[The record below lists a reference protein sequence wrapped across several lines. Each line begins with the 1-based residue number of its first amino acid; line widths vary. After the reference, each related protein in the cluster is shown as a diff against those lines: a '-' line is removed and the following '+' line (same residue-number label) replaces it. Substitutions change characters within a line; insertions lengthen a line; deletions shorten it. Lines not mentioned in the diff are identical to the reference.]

1 MEASMIGE
9 KPARR
14 GTGGRWRSLAAVGLL
29 AATAAAC
36 GGGSGGGGDTSKI
49 TVTYQQFGGSHVQ
62 EQFLTGVKAEFEKA
76 NPGVTV
82 NLQPIV
88 ASENDYYTKLQLQMR
103 SPNTSP
109 DLVYEDTFLINSDIE
124 AGYLRPLD
132 DQLNA
137 WPEWNQF
144 SDTAKGAA
152 RALDGKT
159 YGVPDGTDT
168 RAIWFNKE
176 ILAKAGLPADWQP
189 KTWDELLAAARAI
202 KAAVP
207 GVIPLNI
214 YAGKG
219 LGEATSMQSFE
230 MLLYG
235 TGSTLY
241 DTAAKKWV
249 IGSKGFVDSLQFLK
263 TVYDEK
269 LGPTP
274 QQVLDPN
281 WNNNVSQQLIPKGQV
296 AISVDGSWISHNWLP
311 DDANPWPQWST
322 ALGNAAMPTQHGQA
336 PGRVSMSGGWTWA
349 IPKNADNP
357 DKAWELV
364 KLLSDRQ
371 HHLKWDIDNV
381 QIPVRP
387 DVANDPSYKSANPTN
402 EFFAS
407 LVPITTYRP
416 AYAVYPR
423 ISNEIQV
430 ATEAVV
436 TGTADVATAAKTY
449 DEQVKAIAGDAVMTA
464 AGS

>member
-1 MEASMIGE
+1 MVD

-14 GTGGRWRSLAAVGLL
+14 PAGRTLTALAAVGLVAL
-29 AATAAAC
+29 AGC
-36 GGGSGGGGDTSKI
+36 GGGGSGGGSGGGDTSKV
-49 TVTYQQFGGSHVQ
+49 TVTYQQFGGSHAQ

-76 NPGVTV
+76 NPGVTLD
-82 NLQPIV
+82 LQPIT

-109 DLVYEDTFLINSDIE
+109 DVVYEDTFLINSDIE
-124 AGYLRPLD
+124 AGYLQPLD
-132 DQLNA
+132 DRLNS
-137 WPEWNQF
+137 WSEWGSF
-144 SDTAKGAA
+144 TDTAKGAA
-152 RALDGKT
+152 KALDGST

-189 KTWDELLAAARAI
+189 KNWDDLLSAARTI

-207 GVIPLNI
+207 DVIPLNI

-241 DTAAKKWV
+241 DTPSKRWV
-249 IGSKGFVDSLQFLK
+249 VGSKGFTDALSFLQ
-263 TVYDEK
+263 TVYNEK

-281 WNNNVSQQLIPKGQV
+281 WNNTVSQQLMPAGKV
-296 AISVDGSWISHNWLP
+296 AISVDGSWVSHNWLP
-311 DDANPWPQWST
+311 TDAAPWPEWST
-322 ALGNAAMPTQHGQA
+322 VLGTAYMPTQTGQA
-336 PGRVSMSGGWTWA
+336 PGKVSMSGGWTWA
-349 IPKNADNP
+349 IPKNSDNA
-357 DKAWELV
+357 DKAWAFIQMV
-364 KLLSDRQ
+364 SDRE
-371 HHLKWDIDNV
+371 HHLKWDIANV
-381 QIPVRP
+381 QIPVRT
-387 DVANDPSYKSANPTN
+387 DVASDPSYLAANPTN

-430 ATEAVV
+430 ATESVV
-436 TGTADVATAAKTY
+436 TGTADVPTAANTY
-449 DEQVKAIAGDAVMTA
+449 NDQVKSIAGDAVMTA

>member
-1 MEASMIGE
+1 MTLE
-9 KPARR
+9 KSVQR
-14 GTGGRWRSLAAVGLL
+14 GTGRRARALAMLAVAGLVI
-29 AATAAAC
+29 TAC
-36 GGGSGGGGDTSKI
+36 SGGGGGSSGDASTV

-76 NPGVTV
+76 NPGVTI
-82 NLQPIV
+82 NLQPIT

-103 SPNTSP
+103 TPKTSP
-109 DLVYEDTFLINSDIE
+109 DVVYEDTFLINSDIE

-132 DQLNA
+132 DQLGS

-144 SDTAKGAA
+144 TDTAKGAA

-176 ILAKAGLPADWQP
+176 IFAKAGLPADWQP
-189 KTWDELLAAARAI
+189 KTWDDLLTTARTI
-202 KAAVP
+202 KAKVP
-207 GVIPLNI
+207 GVIPFNI

-219 LGEATSMQSFE
+219 LGEATSMQGFE

-241 DTAAKKWV
+241 DNNAKKWV
-249 IGSKGFVDSLQFLK
+249 IGSKGFTDSLQFLK

-281 WNNNVSQQLIPKGQV
+281 WNNNVSQQLTPKGQV
-296 AISVDGSWISHNWLP
+296 AISVDGSWVSHNWLP
-311 DDANPWPQWST
+311 GDANPWPQWNT
-322 ALGNAAMPTQHGQA
+322 VMGNAAMPTREGQA
-336 PGRVSMSGGWTWA
+336 PGKVSMSGGWTWA
-349 IPKNADNP
+349 IPKNAGNP
-357 DKAWELV
+357 DKAWEFI
-364 KLLSDRQ
+364 KLISDRQ
-371 HHLKWDIDNV
+371 HQLKWDIDNV

-387 DVANDPSYKSANPTN
+387 DVSGDPTYTAANPTN
-402 EFFAS
+402 EFFSS

-416 AYAVYPR
+416 AYALYPR
-423 ISNEIQV
+423 VSNEIQV
-430 ATEAVV
+430 ATESVI
-436 TGTADVATAAKTY
+436 TGTADVATAAKTF
-449 DEQVKAIAGDAVMTA
+449 DDQVRSIAGDAVMTA

>member
-1 MEASMIGE
+1 MTLE
-9 KPARR
+9 KPVQR
-14 GTGGRWRSLAAVGLL
+14 GTGRRARALAMLAVAGLVI
-29 AATAAAC
+29 TAC
-36 GGGSGGGGDTSKI
+36 SSGGGGSSGDTSTV

-76 NPGVTV
+76 NPGVTI
-82 NLQPIV
+82 NLQPIT

-103 SPNTSP
+103 TPKTSP
-109 DLVYEDTFLINSDIE
+109 DVVYEDTFLINSDIE

-132 DQLNA
+132 DQLNS

-144 SDTAKGAA
+144 TDTAKGAA

-176 ILAKAGLPADWQP
+176 IFAKAGLPADWQP
-189 KTWDELLAAARAI
+189 KTWDDLLTTARTI
-202 KAAVP
+202 KAKVP
-207 GVIPLNI
+207 GVIPFNI

-219 LGEATSMQSFE
+219 LGEATSMQGFE

-235 TGSTLY
+235 TGATLY
-241 DTAAKKWV
+241 DSNAKKWV
-249 IGSKGFVDSLQFLK
+249 IGSKGFTDSLQFLK
-263 TVYDEK
+263 TVYDEE

-281 WNNNVSQQLIPKGQV
+281 WNNNVSQQLTPKGQV
-296 AISVDGSWISHNWLP
+296 AISVDGSWVSHNWLP
-311 DDANPWPQWST
+311 GDANPWPQWNT
-322 ALGNAAMPTQHGQA
+322 VMGNAAMPTQEGQA
-336 PGRVSMSGGWTWA
+336 PGKVSMSGGWTWA
-349 IPKNADNP
+349 IPKNAGNP
-357 DKAWELV
+357 DKAWEFI
-364 KLLSDRQ
+364 KLISDREHQ
-371 HHLKWDIDNV
+371 LKWDIDNV

-387 DVANDPSYKSANPTN
+387 DVSGDPTYTAANPTN
-402 EFFAS
+402 EFFSS

-423 ISNEIQV
+423 VSNEIQV
-430 ATEAVV
+430 ATESVI
-436 TGTADVATAAKTY
+436 TGTADVATAAKTF
-449 DEQVKAIAGDAVMTA
+449 DDQVRSIAGDAVMTA